1 MKNVLPKILVSA
13 IFMAINIA
21 IHKTFS
27 IYDSVKKLF
36 VATILSIECFN
47 IHTGMYR

>member
-1 MKNVLPKILVSA
+1 MIFA
-13 IFMAINIA
+13 ITVFMAINIA

-36 VATILSIECFN
+36 VATISIQCFN

>member
-1 MKNVLPKILVSA
+1 MIFA
-13 IFMAINIA
+13 ITVFMAINIA

-36 VATILSIECFN
+36 VATISIQCFN
-47 IHTGMYR
+47 IIQECTDKKITS